1 MSSSYG
7 NFSVMSKTT
16 DSEGSCAFVFNAPQT
31 TAQLSVIITA
41 NVTKN
46 GYMDGGN
53 QTTITVTP
61 KIGEAEGG
69 WPITTILLII
79 IPIAI
84 VVIVAVLIKLKI
96 ITVTSEEEF

>member
-1 MSSSYG
+1 
-7 NFSVMSKTT
+7 VMTNTT
-16 DSEGSCAFVFNAPQT
+16 DSKGSCTFLFNAPQT
-31 TAQLSVIITA
+31 TAQLPIIITA

-46 GYMDGGN
+46 GYTSGEK

-61 KIGEAEGG
+61 ETEGG

-84 VVIVAVLIKLKI
+84 VVIMVVLIKLKI
-96 ITVTSEEEF
+96 IELSLEEERVLSNAS